1 VDIEGEND
9 ECQCQMLVVN
19 DHHRGRLHRHRHA
32 EETDIARRSFVFD
45 FNRYKRAF
53 SQRWGPIRLHIVL
66 ANISSKNVG
75 LSVVPGVFPY
85 EVDVRDS
92 DGVLVPETD
101 YGRKMRGR
109 QNGYTLAEHTLLLK
123 PGERQEVDCTVSEW
137 NDLSKPGIY
146 VIQVQR
152 EDHPSIRSNKLIV
165 TVTP

>member
-1 VDIEGEND
+1 MNGNAKCVLLTIIIAGVCTGIAQSKKPISHVDP
-9 ECQCQMLVVN
+9 L
-19 DHHRGRLHRHRHA
+19 
-32 EETDIARRSFVFD
+32 
-45 FNRYKRAF
+45 F
-53 SQRWGPIRLHIVL
+53 SISIDTREPSVKAGSPIRVHIVL
-66 ANISSKNVG
+66 ANISGKNVG

-85 EVDVRDS
+85 EIDVRDS

-152 EDHPSIRSNKLIV
+152 EDHPSIKSNKL
-165 TVTP
+165 TVTITP